1 MMKRLR
7 KLSLPPIS
15 PLVRRRLIS
24 VLPTLFIIVTLTFV
38 LVRAAPGGP
47 FRGERAVPEAVQEN
61 IDARYG
67 LNQSVFMQYLK
78 FWGNVLTGS
87 LGPSFS
93 HPERSATGLLLS
105 GFIPSLILGGS
116 ALLIALLFGLGAG
129 SLACVH
135 PRRAGRI
142 VSWIALGALA
152 LPVFVLGPLLIRVFA
167 LSLGWFPP
175 GLWESPLHLVLP
187 ALTLGLPVGGALA
200 RFWRATLTEAMAT
213 PECLAARGRG
223 LSEWATIRR
232 HAAPRSLPLLLN
244 YLGPLAAGL
253 VTGSVVVEKVFSIPG
268 MGSYF
273 VDSAIARDYPI
284 VIGATLTYAVVLLV
298 AHTVVDLAHV
308 RLDPRL
314 RKEHSDW
321 VRAEKIRRKHSAH
334 SWDLAYT
341 KKKSERADDKGPKKP
356 IRRAKLTG
364 RGQMSRGEQLKK
376 LMRRKEPEEE
386 ETGSRGKG
394 QKKMGRGKKPAGKGP
409 GSRGKGQKK
418 PGRGSKR

>member
-1 MMKRLR
+1 MMRILR
-7 KLSLPPIS
+7 RFRFPPIS
-15 PLVRRRLIS
+15 PLVRRRLLS
-24 VLPTLFIIVTLTFV
+24 ALPTLFIIITLTFL

-67 LNQSVFMQYLK
+67 LDQSVVMQYLR
-78 FWGNVLTGS
+78 FWGNVLTGG

-105 GFIPSLILGGS
+105 GFIPSFILGAS
-116 ALLIALLFGLGAG
+116 ALLIALLFGLGGG

-135 PRRAGRI
+135 PRRMGLI
-142 VSWIALGALA
+142 VSWLALGALA

-187 ALTLGLPVGGALA
+187 ALSLGLPVGGALA
-200 RFWRATLTEAMAT
+200 RFWRATLTETLAT

-223 LSEWATIRR
+223 LSEWAVVRR

-253 VTGSVVVEKVFSIPG
+253 VTGSVVVEKVFAIPG

-273 VDSAIARDYPI
+273 VDSAIARDYPV
-284 VIGATLTYAVVLLV
+284 VIGATLTYAVALLV
-298 AHTVVDLAHV
+298 AHTLVDLAHL

-314 RKEHSDW
+314 NKEHSDW
-321 VRAEKIRRKHSAH
+321 MSAERARRKVSHQAWENAYAKKKAEGAAEKAAKEA
-334 SWDLAYT
+334 
-341 KKKSERADDKGPKKP
+341 EKGPKQP
-356 IRRAKLTG
+356 
-364 RGQMSRGEQLKK
+364 
-376 LMRRKEPEEE
+376 
-386 ETGSRGKG
+386 
-394 QKKMGRGKKPAGKGP
+394 GRGKKPAGKGP
-409 GSRGKGQKK
+409 GSRGKGPKQPGQGKK
-418 PGRGSKR
+418 PAGKGPGSRGKGPKPSGRGSKR

>member
-1 MMKRLR
+1 MIRLLR
-7 KLSLPPIS
+7 HLRFPPIS
-15 PLVRRRLIS
+15 PLVRRRLLTA
-24 VLPTLFIIVTLTFV
+24 LPTLIIIITLTFL

-67 LNQSVFMQYLK
+67 LDQSVFMQYLR

-105 GFIPSLILGGS
+105 GFVPSLILGVS
-116 ALLIALLFGLGAG
+116 ALLIALMFGLGGG
-129 SLACVH
+129 SLACIH
-135 PRRAGRI
+135 PRRMGPI
-142 VSWIALGALA
+142 VTWAALGALA

-167 LSLGWFPP
+167 LSLGWLPP

-187 ALTLGLPVGGALA
+187 ALSLGLPVGGALA
-200 RFWRATLTEAMAT
+200 RFWRATLTETLAT

-223 LSEWATIRR
+223 LSEWAVVRR

-253 VTGSVVVEKVFSIPG
+253 VTGSVVVEKIFAIPG

-284 VIGATLTYAVVLLV
+284 VIGATLTYAVALLV
-298 AHTVVDLAHV
+298 AHTLVDLAHV

-314 RKEHSDW
+314 NKEHSDW
-321 VRAEKIRRKHSAH
+321 MREERARRKVSQDSWEKAYAKKKAEAAAEKGSRKSIKRPKPPGRGKQPAGR
-334 SWDLAYT
+334 SPTA
-341 KKKSERADDKGPKKP
+341 RGKGPKKP
-356 IRRAKLTG
+356 
-364 RGQMSRGEQLKK
+364 
-376 LMRRKEPEEE
+376 
-386 ETGSRGKG
+386 
-394 QKKMGRGKKPAGKGP
+394 GRGKK
-409 GSRGKGQKK
+409 R
-418 PGRGSKR
+418 